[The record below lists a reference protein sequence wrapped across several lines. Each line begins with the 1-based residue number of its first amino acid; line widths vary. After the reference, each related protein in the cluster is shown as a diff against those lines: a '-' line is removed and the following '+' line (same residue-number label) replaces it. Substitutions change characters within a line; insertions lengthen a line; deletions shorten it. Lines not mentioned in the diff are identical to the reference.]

1 MLWQPQNWQKIAIG
15 RSMHLRTNLVLIAG
29 FWEQSQNPNPT
40 FEVMSPYERIDQ
52 LRRELHE
59 HNRRYYVLDQPLVS
73 DLEFDQLLEELQ
85 HLERNHPEYAD
96 PNSPTQRVGGG
107 LIKGFEQVA
116 HRRPMLSLANTYN
129 FEELDEFVART
140 LELAGTEYLEWSA
153 ELKFD
158 GVAISLW
165 YEGGSLKRALTRGD
179 GVQGDDVV
187 ANVRTIRGLP
197 LVLPSDAPP
206 DLEVRGEIVFLH
218 NQFEQINASRRAEG
232 LEEFAN
238 PRNAASGTLKMQDS
252 AEVAQRRLSMF
263 AYGASSELRP
273 FAAHSEAM
281 DSLEKWGFP
290 VAPRAERWSE
300 LCKSP
305 HELKDFLTHWD
316 TNRQKLPVATDG
328 VVIKVDRFEQQLR
341 MGMTAKSPR
350 WAMAYKFNAEQAC
363 TPLRDVIY
371 QVGRTGAVT
380 PVAILE
386 PVWISGTQVQRA
398 SVHNAD
404 QIAKL
409 DLHLDDWVWVEKGG
423 EIIPKITAVDIARRP
438 AHAIPVHFASI
449 CPDCKT
455 PLERRE
461 GEAQHF
467 CPNRDTCPPQIKGR
481 IEHFIHRR
489 AMDVDGIGTET
500 IDRLVDLGWV
510 TTPADLYDLGSDGWS
525 KLDKFKEKSVAN
537 ALASLEASKG
547 IPYERVLFALGI
559 RHVGETVAKKLARA
573 FANIDALASA
583 TAEELTNV
591 PDVGPQIA
599 ESIQFWFATP
609 KNRNE
614 IERLQAHGLRFARSE
629 EAVAASQVLQGKS
642 FVVSGVFEH
651 FSRDGIKVAIEK
663 NGGRVASSVSSK
675 TDFLLAGDGV
685 GPSKRAKA
693 ESLGVTWLTEEDF
706 RAWIGYTN

>member
-1 MLWQPQNWQKIAIG
+1 
-15 RSMHLRTNLVLIAG
+15 
-29 FWEQSQNPNPT
+29 
-40 FEVMSPYERIDQ
+40 MSPFERIDQ

-59 HNRRYYVLDQPLVS
+59 HNRRYYVDDQPSISDAEFDRLLRELQ
-73 DLEFDQLLEELQ
+73 DLESA
-85 HLERNHPEYAD
+85 HPDYAD

-116 HRRPMLSLANTYN
+116 HRRPMLSLANTYS
-129 FEELDEFVART
+129 FEELDEFVARSY
-140 LELAGTEYLEWSA
+140 ELAATEHLAWSA

-187 ANVRTIRGLP
+187 ANVRTIREIP
-197 LVLPSDAPP
+197 LVLPPNAPQ
-206 DLEVRGEIVFLH
+206 DLEVRGEIVYLH
-218 NQFEQINASRRAEG
+218 RDFEALNARRTAEG
-232 LEEFAN
+232 LDEFAN

-263 AYGASSELRP
+263 AYGAYSDEQP

-281 DSLEKWGFP
+281 DALAQWGFP
-290 VAPRAERWSE
+290 VAPRAERWSAV
-300 LCKSP
+300 CRSAAD
-305 HELKDFLTHWD
+305 LKEYLTYWD
-316 TNRQKLPVATDG
+316 SERQHLPVATDG
-328 VVIKVDRFEQQLR
+328 VVIKVDRVDQQQR

-363 TPLRDVIY
+363 TPLREIIY

-380 PVAILE
+380 PVAVLE

-409 DLHLDDWVWVEKGG
+409 DLHVGDWVWVEKGG
-423 EIIPKITAVDIARRP
+423 EIIPKITAVDLARRP
-438 AHAIPVHFASI
+438 HDALRVTFATN
-449 CPDCKT
+449 CPDCGT
-455 PLERRE
+455 ALERRE

-467 CPNRDTCPPQIKGR
+467 CPNRETCPPQIKGR

-489 AMDVDGIGTET
+489 AMDIDGIGTET
-500 IDRLVDLGWV
+500 VDRLVDLGWV
-510 TTPADLYDLGSDGWS
+510 RTPADLYDLGPEGWS
-525 KLDKFKEKSVAN
+525 RLDKFKEKSVAN

-547 IPYERVLFALGI
+547 VSYERVLFALGI
-559 RHVGETVAKKLARA
+559 RHVGETVAKKLAKA
-573 FANIDALASA
+573 FPQIDVLAAA
-583 TAEELTNV
+583 TTEELLNV

-599 ESIQFWFATP
+599 ESIQSWFSVP
-609 KNRNE
+609 EHRNE
-614 IERLQAHGLRFARSE
+614 IDRLRDQGLQFTRSE
-629 EAVAASQVLQGKS
+629 AAAPTSQVLKGKS
-642 FVVSGVFEH
+642 FVVSGVFAH
-651 FSRDGIKVAIEK
+651 FSRDGIKDAIELH
-663 NGGRVASSVSSK
+663 GGRVASSVSSK

-693 ESLGVTWLTEEDF
+693 ESLGVTWLTEEEF
-706 RAWIGYTN
+706 RAWIGSTN

>member
-1 MLWQPQNWQKIAIG
+1 
-15 RSMHLRTNLVLIAG
+15 
-29 FWEQSQNPNPT
+29 
-40 FEVMSPYERIDQ
+40 MSPYERIDQ

-273 FAAHSEAM
+273 FAAQSEAM

-305 HELKDFLTHWD
+305 QELKDFLTHWD
-316 TNRQKLPVATDG
+316 ANRQKLPVATDG

-380 PVAILE
+380 PVAVLE

-525 KLDKFKEKSVAN
+525 RLDKFKEKSVAN

-583 TAEELTNV
+583 TSEELTNV

-651 FSRDGIKVAIEK
+651 FSRDGIKDAIEK